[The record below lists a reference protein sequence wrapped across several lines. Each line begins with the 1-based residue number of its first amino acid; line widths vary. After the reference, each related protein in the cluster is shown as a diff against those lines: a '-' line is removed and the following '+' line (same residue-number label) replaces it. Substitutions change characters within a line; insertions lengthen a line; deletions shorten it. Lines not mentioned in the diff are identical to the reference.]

1 MRHPDRQARGRRF
14 AAGLLF
20 AAWLAVPAAAQTAG
34 APAHPAPA
42 PGGAEGASGLSQ
54 VTKRVLCPCGTC
66 VNQTL
71 HVCTCG
77 TAANER
83 EQIAEALAS
92 GRSAESIVQQYV
104 DRYGVQILT
113 TPEKEGLNFIGWL
126 VPFAVTLS
134 ALATLSWVLLG
145 WARRPAPA
153 MDAGTQAAIPVDPA
167 DRGYREALE
176 RDLRDFKA

>member
-1 MRHPDRQARGRRF
+1 M
-14 AAGLLF
+14 GLLF
-20 AAWLAVPAAAQTAG
+20 SVLLAAPAAAQTTG
-34 APAHPAPA
+34 TPAHPAPA
-42 PGGAEGASGLSQ
+42 PGGVQGASGLSQ
-54 VTKRVLCPCGTC
+54 VTMRVLCPCGTC

-113 TPEKEGLNFIGWL
+113 TPEKEGLNLVGWL
-126 VPFAVTLS
+126 VPFVVTIS
-134 ALATLSWVLLG
+134 ALVALTWVLLS
-145 WARRPAPA
+145 WTRRAAPA
-153 MDAGTQAAIPVDPA
+153 LAVGPQAVIPVNAA